1 MKLLFYEKL
10 FQKEKNKYCYGFM
23 PSNFQVICVSMVG
36 KNCWSTAST
45 ETPTAL
51 VSVPHLDLFW
61 YRLNGMGAQ
70 KKAPKKVIVS
80 LIPYI

>member
-1 MKLLFYEKL
+1 
-10 FQKEKNKYCYGFM
+10 M

-36 KNCWSTAST
+36 KNCWSIAST

-51 VSVPHLDLFW
+51 VSVPHPDLFW

>member
-1 MKLLFYEKL
+1 
-10 FQKEKNKYCYGFM
+10 M

-36 KNCWSTAST
+36 KNCWSTTST

-51 VSVPHLDLFW
+51 VSVPHPDLFW

-70 KKAPKKVIVS
+70 KKAPKNVIVS